1 MLGTHLISSAL
12 TTRPYRRRSPPSSST
27 LVVASPINC
36 CIEHSNRRHRR
47 VSRDP
52 AGARKSPSPPV
63 PCTLRELDR
72 NRATVRPPA
81 LTMESSRGPPRVKN
95 KAAAP
100 IQISAE
106 QLLREAV
113 DRQETGIQAPTQRFA
128 DLEELHEFQGRKR
141 KGFEDYV
148 RRNRINMNNWM
159 RYAAWELEQKEFKRA
174 RSIFERALDVDPTC
188 VVLWIRYIEAEMRN
202 RNINHARNLL
212 DRAIT
217 VLPRIDKL
225 WYKYVY
231 MEEMLGNIPG
241 TRLVFE
247 RWMEWEPDEAAW
259 GAYIKLEKRYGE
271 YDRARAIFERFTI
284 VRPEPRNWI
293 KWAKFEEEFGTSDL
307 VRDVFGAAVEA
318 LGDEFVD
325 ERLFVAYARFEAKL
339 KEYERA
345 RAIYKYALDRLPRS
359 KSMGLHKA
367 YTTFEKQYGDRD
379 GVEDVV
385 LSKRRRI
392 YEDQIKE
399 SPKNYDI
406 WLDYARLEETA
417 AGVDRVR
424 DVYERAVAQ
433 IPPTQEKRHWR
444 RYIYLWIF
452 YAIWEEMEAKDIPRA
467 RQIYK
472 LCLDLIPH
480 KKFTFAKIW
489 LLKAQFEIRQGE
501 LTAARKTLGQ
511 AIGMCPKDKLFRGYV
526 ELELKL
532 FEFVRCRTLYEKH
545 VEWNPA
551 NCQTWIKFAELERG
565 LDDLDRAR
573 AIFELAINQTVLDM
587 PELLWKAYI
596 DFEEEEGEYDKA
608 RDLYEDLLKKT
619 DHVKVWTS
627 YAHFEINIPEDEEEE
642 VEDEAEE
649 RPVSEAAKDR
659 ARQVFDRAYKSKK
672 DKDQKEDC
680 ASLLNAWLSFEQHHG
695 TRETQDKVEKQRP
708 RKVKRRRRLEDD
720 TFEEYTDYVFPADDE
735 QTQDISKILAI
746 ASAWRQG
753 GGSVS

>member
-1 MLGTHLISSAL
+1 
-12 TTRPYRRRSPPSSST
+12 
-27 LVVASPINC
+27 
-36 CIEHSNRRHRR
+36 
-47 VSRDP
+47 
-52 AGARKSPSPPV
+52 
-63 PCTLRELDR
+63 
-72 NRATVRPPA
+72 
-81 LTMESSRGPPRVKN
+81 MESSRGPPRVKN

-113 DRQETGIQAPTQRFA
+113 DRQETSLQAPTQRFG

-141 KGFEDYV
+141 REFEDYV

-174 RSIFERALDVDPTC
+174 RSIFERALDVDATS
-188 VVLWIRYIEAEMRN
+188 VVLWIRYIEAEMKN

-212 DRAIT
+212 DRAVT
-217 VLPRIDKL
+217 LLPRVDKL

-241 TRLVFE
+241 TRQVFE
-247 RWMEWEPDEAAW
+247 RWVSWEPDEAAW
-259 GAYIKLEKRYGE
+259 SAYIKLEKRYGE
-271 YDRARAIFERFTI
+271 YQRARDIFERFTI
-284 VRPEPRNWI
+284 VHPEPRNWI
-293 KWAKFEEEFGTSDL
+293 KWAKFEEDYGTSDL

-318 LGDEFVD
+318 LGEEFVD
-325 ERLFVAYARFEAKL
+325 ERLFIAYARFETKL
-339 KEYERA
+339 KEIPRA

-367 YTTFEKQYGDRD
+367 YTTFEKQYGDRE
-379 GVEDVV
+379 GVEDVI
-385 LSKRRRI
+385 LSKRRRL

-399 SPKNYDI
+399 NPKNYDI
-406 WLDYARLEETA
+406 WFDYARLEETS
-417 AGVDRVR
+417 GDLDRVR

-452 YAIWEEMEAKDIPRA
+452 YALWEEMEAKDIDRA

-501 LTAARKTLGQ
+501 LTTARKTLGQ

-545 VEWNPA
+545 IEWNPA

-565 LDDLDRAR
+565 LDDLDRTR
-573 AIFELAINQTVLDM
+573 AIFELAISQAALDM

-596 DFEEEEGEYDKA
+596 DFEEEEGEYDKT
-608 RDLYEDLLKKT
+608 RDLYERLLEKT
-619 DHVKVWTS
+619 DHVKVWIS
-627 YAHFEINIPEDEEEE
+627 YAHFEINIPEEDEEETGE
-642 VEDEAEE
+642 EEE
-649 RPVSEAAKDR
+649 RPVSEEAKAR
-659 ARQVFDRAYKSKK
+659 ARSVFERAHKRM
-672 DKDQKEDC
+672 KEKELKEERV
-680 ASLLNAWLSFEQHHG
+680 SLLNAWLSFERTHG
-695 TRETQDKVEKQRP
+695 SAEDVDKVQKQMP
-708 RKVKRRRRLEDD
+708 RRTKRRRKLEDD
-720 TFEEYTDYVFPADDE
+720 TFEEYIDYVFPADDE
-735 QTQDISKILAI
+735 QKQDLSKMLAM
-746 ASAWRQG
+746 AQAWKQG
-753 GGSVS
+753 GGAVSGSS